1 MSNCKPVLEKETAIH
16 YVSYTSMIRF
26 IETNSD
32 MSWNQATNFIE
43 KYNIAGEEGESVY
56 WERESMKR
64 EKDLS
69 PRSQYN
75 EIQVTWINAFFEA
88 HPWIERMVIVFD
100 K

>member
-1 MSNCKPVLEKETAIH
+1 MSNCKPVLEKETATH
-16 YVSYTSMIRF
+16 YVSYISMVRF

-32 MSWNQATNFIE
+32 MSWNNVINFIE
-43 KYNIAGEEGESVY
+43 KHKIVGEEGESVR
-56 WERESMKR
+56 WERESMRK
-64 EKDLS
+64 EKDLGQH
-69 PRSQYN
+69 SQYN